1 MKRWA
6 KWLLWMAGTVA
17 LLAVAAHATLSWALN
32 RESTKQA
39 VSRWLERSTGCRTDF
54 ERLSYG
60 VFPPRLSL
68 VGLRVAKGKAGQP
81 DALDVSV
88 ARFDLAVDVRRGEVT
103 ALLVDTPRVTCREE
117 AEEETERHESTDGG
131 TRPPKTPAQAAGDA
145 VAALEKHWV
154 PLKKVAVSHGS
165 FECLRPDG
173 TTKLRLLDVG
183 LEARDVAKDRPL
195 DVSLSFAL
203 GGAANPCKAEL
214 HAGAPEEWLDRWGE
228 WPLQLRAEALVE
240 DLPAAAAALGLAEAG
255 PLQRPGL
262 WLNAIGT
269 PSNGVT
275 VSGAFTDGRRFQSPD
290 IAVNWKGTVRLA
302 GAGPEGGGDIE
313 VPVFRWGAVSVK
325 NGKAHVSAAPAA
337 NGGWALK
344 ASGSVARVEGAP
356 ELAAGVLDVLKTPQ
370 VMSWLPGLAARA
382 DPAAPPGI
390 GDLAFA
396 VHWDGGPLAKV
407 EAELGESPYRLWGV
421 GTADPAARL
430 LDLHAELSATP
441 EETARLAGG
450 RDLEGW
456 MPSRDG
462 CLAFPLAV
470 SGSWDAPRIVPD
482 LAVWEAHLREQ
493 LARPETQQRIERE
506 VQRGLDKL
514 HSKDRRNVEAGLSL
528 LNGFLKP

>member
-1 MKRWA
+1 MKRLA
-6 KWLLWMAGTVA
+6 KCLLWTAGTVA
-17 LLAVAAHATLSWALN
+17 LLGVAAHFTLSWALN
-32 RESTKQA
+32 RESTKRA
-39 VSRWLERSTGCRTDF
+39 VGRWLERSTGCRVGF
-54 ERLSYG
+54 GRLSYG

-68 VGLRVAKGKAGQP
+68 VDLRVAKGGTGQP
-81 DALDVSV
+81 GALGVSV
-88 ARFDLAVDVRRGEVT
+88 DRFGLEVDLRRGEVT
-103 ALLVDTPRVTCREE
+103 ALRVEKPQVTCWEGTKPESRESGPGGPGE
-117 AEEETERHESTDGG
+117 AKSPNE
-131 TRPPKTPAQAAGDA
+131 KAAGA
-145 VAALEKHWV
+145 VSSMKGRWV
-154 PLKKVAVSHGS
+154 PLKKLSVSEGR
-165 FECLRPDG
+165 FELRAADG
-173 TTKLRLLDVG
+173 APKLRLEGIG
-183 LEARDVAKDRPL
+183 LEANDVAKDKPL
-195 DVSLSFAL
+195 DAALSFVL

-275 VSGAFTDGRRFQSPD
+275 VSGAFTDGQRFQSPD
-290 IAVNWKGTVRLA
+290 ITVNWKGTVRLA
-302 GAGPEGGGDIE
+302 GTGPEGEGDIE
-313 VPVFRWGAVSVK
+313 APVFRWGAVSVK

-370 VMSWLPGLAARA
+370 VMSWLPGLAERA
-382 DPAAPPGI
+382 DAASPPGI

-430 LDLHAELSATP
+430 LDLHAEISASP

-470 SGSWDAPRIVPD
+470 SGPWDAPRVVPD

-493 LARPETQQRIERE
+493 LARPETQQRIDRE
-506 VQRGLDKL
+506 VRRGLDKL

-528 LNGFLKP
+528 LNGLLKP